1 MKNRKGKLAENLICS
16 RFIKL
21 KKIFMNSYKTIIVVL
36 CAIFVFGCSSLRQPQ
51 AKSPTE
57 VMKALNEASKTK
69 DVTGIK
75 NSISKGT
82 LSLIEES
89 AKAQNITV
97 DEALKKDNGAPFK
110 DLPEMRNEK
119 IEGDTATVEL
129 KNATTND
136 WETVPFVKEDGV
148 WRLALDKY
156 LEDFKRKATE
166 DMKMPPA
173 EGESESNASQSDA
186 NKKPKETER
195 KAANSKK

>member
-1 MKNRKGKLAENLICS
+1 MKI
-16 RFIKL
+16 
-21 KKIFMNSYKTIIVVL
+21 YKTIIVVL
-36 CAIFVFGCSSLRQPQ
+36 CALFVFGCSSLQQPQ
-51 AKSPTE
+51 TKSPTE

-69 DVTGIK
+69 DVAGIK
-75 NSISKGT
+75 NSVSKGT
-82 LSLIEES
+82 LGLIEES

-156 LEDFKRKATE
+156 LEDFEKKAAE
-166 DMKMPPA
+166 DMKMPPV
-173 EGESESNASQSDA
+173 ESRTESNASPSDA
-186 NKKPKETER
+186 DKKPKETEK

>member
-1 MKNRKGKLAENLICS
+1 MKI
-16 RFIKL
+16 
-21 KKIFMNSYKTIIVVL
+21 YKTIIVVL
-36 CAIFVFGCSSLRQPQ
+36 CALVVFGCSSLQPQ
-51 AKSPTE
+51 TKSPTE

-69 DVTGIK
+69 DVAGIK
-75 NSISKGT
+75 NSVSRGT

-97 DEALKKDNGAPFK
+97 DEALTKDNGANFK
-110 DLPEMRNEK
+110 ELPEMRNEK
-119 IEGDTATVEL
+119 IEGDTATIEL
-129 KNATTND
+129 KNATNND

-166 DMKMPPA
+166 GMKMPPV
-173 EGESESNASQSDA
+173 EGKSDPSTSQSDA
-186 NKKPKETER
+186 DKKPKETEK

>member
-1 MKNRKGKLAENLICS
+1 MKI
-16 RFIKL
+16 
-21 KKIFMNSYKTIIVVL
+21 YKTIIVVL
-36 CAIFVFGCSSLRQPQ
+36 CVLFVFGCSSLQPQ
-51 AKSPTE
+51 TKSPTE

-69 DVTGIK
+69 DVAGIK
-75 NSISKGT
+75 NSVSRGT

-89 AKAQNITV
+89 AKAQNTTV
-97 DEALKKDNGAPFK
+97 DEILKKDNGAPFK

-119 IEGDTATVEL
+119 IEGDTATIEL
-129 KNATTND
+129 KNATNND

-166 DMKMPPA
+166 SMKMPPV
-173 EGESESNASQSDA
+173 ESKTESNASPSGAD
-186 NKKPKETER
+186 KKPKETEK